1 MFDQLNVYENIVFNM
16 PENTRGLEEKAD
28 ALMQKLD
35 IAQCKK
41 KKINELSGGQ
51 QQRVSIVRAL
61 IKDCKILLADEP
73 TGNLDEENGRLIFD
87 ALKDI
92 SKDRLMIVV
101 SHDRDSAY
109 AYGDMVIEMND
120 GVAKQTHC
128 LTQVAEGKTQLKPD
142 MEKKRQHSSLKTTLK
157 LSVNFMIKK
166 KLRMVFSMLL
176 LVISLGIMG
185 VTSMFYQYDFGAI
198 SASVLIDQTDDYL
211 SVVKGFRD
219 PETDKYN
226 MTDMFC
232 RVDEEFID
240 DMAQK
245 HSLTSVDKNYQLFG
259 MTISRGS
266 GNDFYRN
273 SVDHAVVSSQN
284 DLEKYGF
291 ELTYGKYPQGTTQVA
306 LTDYLANSIAL
317 QDPTYI
323 VRRLGVV
330 NFDELR
336 SDNDALIA
344 ALRNLDGATLA
355 ELFGADWEDKISAQE
370 TLDNLRNNFGLLLL
384 NDEIVLGSNTYK
396 VTGII
401 RTDYMEDYG
410 DILSGESTDE
420 VKTQE
425 LSLKSLH
432 LFNSL
437 FVDEEWIE
445 DPYNGSSI
453 DVKGVKSTAF
463 SAADNEFGALAEDE
477 IYLSRS
483 LFRNIFGQEFDPQQA
498 GEYLYKNS
506 LTFRSANG
514 NYSYDAFAGDV
525 LKVVGVFDS
534 ADSSYEV
541 IYSDAYFEKYKKQIS
556 FCCGF
561 TFQLER
567 DAGALTDIVN
577 DLYASDMSYSTANSY
592 YMYNLADMLEIFK
605 TVFLIIGAILGVFSM
620 IMVYNYFSIIIQS
633 QKREIGIMR
642 ALGMSRKQIS
652 VIYLMCGII
661 LICVTIILAWAILGI
676 MGVICNDILVEQY
689 IWYTNASTL
698 SNLTILTFGWLP
710 FVLIG
715 VFGIAIAVISTLLPI
730 WKIGR
735 MKPIDAIKNE

>member
-1 MFDQLNVYENIVFNM
+1 
-16 PENTRGLEEKAD
+16 
-28 ALMQKLD
+28 
-35 IAQCKK
+35 
-41 KKINELSGGQ
+41 
-51 QQRVSIVRAL
+51 
-61 IKDCKILLADEP
+61 
-73 TGNLDEENGRLIFD
+73 
-87 ALKDI
+87 
-92 SKDRLMIVV
+92 
-101 SHDRDSAY
+101 
-109 AYGDMVIEMND
+109 
-120 GVAKQTHC
+120 
-128 LTQVAEGKTQLKPD
+128 
-142 MEKKRQHSSLKTTLK
+142 
-157 LSVNFMIKK
+157 
-166 KLRMVFSMLL
+166 
-176 LVISLGIMG
+176 
-185 VTSMFYQYDFGAI
+185 
-198 SASVLIDQTDDYL
+198 
-211 SVVKGFRD
+211 
-219 PETDKYN
+219 
-226 MTDMFC
+226 MFC

-240 DMAQK
+240 DMAQQ

-291 ELTYGKYPQGTTQVA
+291 KLTYGKYPQGTTQVA

-344 ALRNLDGATLA
+344 ALRNLDGATLT
-355 ELFGADWEDKISAQE
+355 ELFGADWEDKKSAQE

-401 RTDYMEDYG
+401 QTDYMEDYG

-463 SAADNEFGALAEDE
+463 SAADNEFGTLAEDE

-567 DAGALTDIVN
+567 DTGVLADIVN
-577 DLYASDMSYSTANSY
+577 DLYASDMSYSTVNSY

-605 TVFLIIGAILGVFSM
+605 TVFFIIGAILGVFSV

-689 IWYTNASTL
+689 IWYTDASTL

-735 MKPIDAIKNE
+735 MKPIDAIRNE